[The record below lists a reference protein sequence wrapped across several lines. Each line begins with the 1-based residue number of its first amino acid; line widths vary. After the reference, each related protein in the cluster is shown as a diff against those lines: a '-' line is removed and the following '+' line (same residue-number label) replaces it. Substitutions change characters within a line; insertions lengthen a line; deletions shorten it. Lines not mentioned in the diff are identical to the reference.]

1 MRIVIDTNVLISGII
16 FGGKP
21 SKIIE
26 LLFGKK
32 ISVFASPEMVDEYK
46 RIYGELGERYA
57 KRTHNELNEIINS
70 MNILP
75 SHSHIEACRDPDDN
89 KFIECGEPVI
99 RINPENDINGGYVH
113 RSIRIENNRF
123 HIKGDCAVS
132 ARSVDGLKVSGN
144 TFILPEHKENIIRT
158 TDCANVEISNN
169 NIQIKE

>member
-1 MRIVIDTNVLISGII
+1 MLIVIDTNVLISGII

-89 KFIECGEPVI
+89 KFIECAI
-99 RINPENDINGGYVH
+99 D
-113 RSIRIENNRF
+113 NRC
-123 HIKGDCAVS
+123 IYI
-132 ARSVDGLKVSGN
+132 VSGDKDLLVLEQYEDIG
-144 TFILPEHKENIIRT
+144 ILTVSEFLEQYEKKRHKNST
-158 TDCANVEISNN
+158 KN
-169 NIQIKE
+169 

>member
-1 MRIVIDTNVLISGII
+1 MRIVIDTNVLISGSI

-89 KFIECGEPVI
+89 KFIECAI
-99 RINPENDINGGYVH
+99 D
-113 RSIRIENNRF
+113 NRC
-123 HIKGDCAVS
+123 IYI
-132 ARSVDGLKVSGN
+132 VSGDKDLLVLEQYEDIG
-144 TFILPEHKENIIRT
+144 ILTVSEFLEQYEKKRHKNST
-158 TDCANVEISNN
+158 KN
-169 NIQIKE
+169 

>member
-75 SHSHIEACRDPDDN
+75 SHSHVEACRDPDDN
-89 KFIECGEPVI
+89 KFIECAI
-99 RINPENDINGGYVH
+99 D
-113 RSIRIENNRF
+113 NRC
-123 HIKGDCAVS
+123 IYI
-132 ARSVDGLKVSGN
+132 VSGDKDLLVLEQYEDIG
-144 TFILPEHKENIIRT
+144 ILTVSEFLEQYEKKRHKNST
-158 TDCANVEISNN
+158 KN
-169 NIQIKE
+169 

>member
-75 SHSHIEACRDPDDN
+75 SHSHIEACRNPDDN
-89 KFIECGEPVI
+89 KFIECAI
-99 RINPENDINGGYVH
+99 D
-113 RSIRIENNRF
+113 NRC
-123 HIKGDCAVS
+123 IYI
-132 ARSVDGLKVSGN
+132 VSGDKDLLVLEQYEDIG
-144 TFILPEHKENIIRT
+144 ILTVSEFLEQYEKKRHKNST
-158 TDCANVEISNN
+158 KN
-169 NIQIKE
+169 

>member
-89 KFIECGEPVI
+89 KFIECAI
-99 RINPENDINGGYVH
+99 D
-113 RSIRIENNRF
+113 NRC
-123 HIKGDCAVS
+123 IYI
-132 ARSVDGLKVSGN
+132 VSGDKDLLVLEQYEDIG
-144 TFILPEHKENIIRT
+144 ILTVSDFLEQYEKKRHKNST
-158 TDCANVEISNN
+158 KN
-169 NIQIKE
+169 